1 MSSKVEG
8 AHVYGYEADALF
20 GARYAFDVSGGLLM
34 SLRAG
39 ALFKGQEVDW
49 HRMTYREGF
58 EAYDDLLAGYVG
70 LAVNSAERPGV
81 EFYGHYFADGRDLA
95 GFLLSLGWRF

>member
-1 MSSKVEG
+1 MPPKVEG
-8 AHVYGYEADALF
+8 AHVHGYEADALL
-20 GARYAFDVSGGLLM
+20 GARYAFDVSGGLIL

-39 ALFKGQEVDW
+39 ALYKRQDVDW
-49 HRMTYREGF
+49 HRMTYQKGF

-70 LAVNSAERPGV
+70 LAMNSAERPGV
-81 EFYGHYFADGRDLA
+81 EFFGHYYADGGDLT